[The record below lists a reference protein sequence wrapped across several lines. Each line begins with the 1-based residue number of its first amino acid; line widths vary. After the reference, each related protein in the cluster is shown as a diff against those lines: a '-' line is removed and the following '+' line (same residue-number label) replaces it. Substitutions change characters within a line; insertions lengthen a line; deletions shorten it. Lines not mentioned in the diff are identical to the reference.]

1 MSEVAH
7 GLYHR
12 EHTSIWPV
20 VVTLGLALLFW
31 GIAANLLLKLG
42 GPFGVGIIPGLVVL
56 VAAIVG
62 WLKETIGDAF
72 VATEEPPG
80 ETWPFEG
87 VSKLKLGTWVFLGS
101 DIILFGVV
109 LAADMYLRIKSAAWP
124 SAGVFSIPMGTL
136 MTYILLASA
145 FTFSYGLNSIRNG
158 NVAGLRLGLVV
169 TLLLGAAFLGL
180 KVMEWGAHFAEGF
193 TLSSGLVA
201 TTYYFTTGMHGLH
214 VLVGL
219 LGLLYFIIA
228 TMKGIVTKEKHET
241 LALFGLY
248 WLLVDIVWLFVFPVI
263 YLW

>member
-1 MSEVAH
+1 MSEVYH
-7 GLYHR
+7 GIYHR

-42 GPFGVGIIPGLVVL
+42 GPFGPGIILGLLVL
-56 VAAIVG
+56 VAGIAG
-62 WLKETIGDAF
+62 WLKETISDAF
-72 VATEEPPG
+72 LATEELPG
-80 ETWPFEG
+80 DQWPFEG
-87 VSKLKLGTWVFLGS
+87 ISKLKLGTWVFMGG

-109 LAADMYLRIKSAAWP
+109 IAADLYLRVNSAAWP
-124 SAGVFSIPMGTL
+124 SAGVFSIPMGTA

-145 FTFSYGLNSIRNG
+145 FTFSYGLNSIRSG
-158 NVAGLRLGLVV
+158 NTAGLKLGLVA

-180 KVMEWGAHFAEGF
+180 KALEWSAHFADGF
-193 TLSSGLVA
+193 TFSSGLVA
-201 TTYYFTTGMHGLH
+201 TTYYFTTGMHALH

-219 LGLLYFIIA
+219 LGLLYFIVA
-228 TMKGIVTKEKHET
+228 AGKGIVTQEKHET

-248 WLLVDIVWLFVFPVI
+248 WLFVDIVWLFVFPVI